1 MQTYWVIQFIF
12 YNGMTRNFYANLGGY
27 FISSFINGMVSN
39 FLENI
44 IDLMATII
52 SLYMMDD
59 GRMFLFFVVRISR
72 IYLLFSSVS
81 GEN

>member
-27 FISSFINGMVSN
+27 FISYFINGMVSN
-39 FLENI
+39 FLESI

-52 SLYMMDD
+52 RSIYD
-59 GRMFLFFVVRISR
+59 GRRPD
-72 IYLLFSSVS
+72 VS
-81 GEN
+81 IFCCGNF